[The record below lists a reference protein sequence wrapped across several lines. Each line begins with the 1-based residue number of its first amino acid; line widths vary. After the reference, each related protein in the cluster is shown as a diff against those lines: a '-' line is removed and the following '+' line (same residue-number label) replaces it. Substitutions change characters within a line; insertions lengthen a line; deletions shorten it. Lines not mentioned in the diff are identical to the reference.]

1 MGILNEIYLS
11 FYKKHWKLYVIYLF
25 TLISVP
31 LKQISIPHFY
41 GKIIEAINNSKLEKG
56 AKLMFFLLLIWIVIQ
71 SINLL
76 EGWVNSQIWPRFA
89 AFSKEKVLGK
99 IFDRYNTSFQELK
112 TGELLT
118 KLIKLPYI
126 FDDMQDYV
134 MDFFLDNL
142 IVIISNVAYLFY
154 HSKYLG
160 GVYLI
165 SISVFSLLG
174 YKFVKTCTGFKKE
187 IEEHHDYTHGVIEDT
202 LSNLISVYTS
212 KQTSN
217 EKKRIK
223 HENEILIKKEI
234 KRQMCNLKF
243 KIMFSI
249 LNVLIFIGL
258 NYTAFKL
265 YKNKKVS
272 IGSLTAIFILNFNIL
287 NSLLM
292 FYRNFRNFSG
302 IQGNIKYINEFYK
315 NLPDYV
321 PISSQL
327 IKNVSEGIDIELK
340 NINYSYKDPNEL
352 FYENFNLKIPMNQ
365 SVVIMGGIGSG
376 KSTFAKLLVGLQKP
390 ISGDIYLNGVNA
402 NNLNIN
408 NIRSNI
414 IYIPQSPN
422 LFDRTLWENI
432 SYGVQIESKN
442 KTLNTIYNLMEK
454 MELTEIKDIFMEK
467 MDYSVGKKGS
477 FLSGGQRQI
486 VWILRALLSKAKV
499 IILDE
504 PTSALDI
511 KSKEQIKKLIHFLT
525 KDRTLIIITHD
536 LDLTEN
542 MSRLIV
548 FDNGKILKDKSL
560 QVN

>member
-1 MGILNEIYLS
+1 
-11 FYKKHWKLYVIYLF
+11 
-25 TLISVP
+25 
-31 LKQISIPHFY
+31 
-41 GKIIEAINNSKLEKG
+41 
-56 AKLMFFLLLIWIVIQ
+56 
-71 SINLL
+71 
-76 EGWVNSQIWPRFA
+76 
-89 AFSKEKVLGK
+89 
-99 IFDRYNTSFQELK
+99 
-112 TGELLT
+112 
-118 KLIKLPYI
+118 
-126 FDDMQDYV
+126 
-134 MDFFLDNL
+134 
-142 IVIISNVAYLFY
+142 
-154 HSKYLG
+154 
-160 GVYLI
+160 
-165 SISVFSLLG
+165 
-174 YKFVKTCTGFKKE
+174 
-187 IEEHHDYTHGVIEDT
+187 
-202 LSNLISVYTS
+202 
-212 KQTSN
+212 
-217 EKKRIK
+217 
-223 HENEILIKKEI
+223 
-234 KRQMCNLKF
+234 MCNLKF

-272 IGSLTAIFILNFNIL
+272 IGSLTIIFILNFNIL

-432 SYGVQIESKN
+432 SYGVKIESKN

-477 FLSGGQRQI
+477 FLSGR
-486 VWILRALLSKAKV
+486 
-499 IILDE
+499 D
-504 PTSALDI
+504 
-511 KSKEQIKKLIHFLT
+511 KLYGF
-525 KDRTLIIITHD
+525 
-536 LDLTEN
+536 
-542 MSRLIV
+542 
-548 FDNGKILKDKSL
+548 
-560 QVN
+560 

>member
-165 SISVFSLLG
+165 SIGVFSLLG

-390 ISGDIYLNGVNA
+390 ISGEIYLNGVNA

-432 SYGVQIESKN
+432 SYGVKIESKN